1 MSRRAAALSLLAL
14 AAPVAAAAVG
24 STKPSQLVMAYGTA
38 DAPAVCA
45 GTPFS
50 RVDRIGS
57 PDGSSSTFAIPPK
70 SVFVITD
77 LEVTGSGGTPGQLVV
92 VSILAVDPANPPT
105 PGVIGAHASASGVA
119 DPIGNF
125 HGTATIPNGLVVK
138 SPAQLCYT
146 DSVGAVSVTTHGYF
160 AKDK

>member
-1 MSRRAAALSLLAL
+1 MSKRAAALSLLSL
-14 AAPVAAAAVG
+14 AAPVAAGAIG

-57 PDGSSSTFAIPPK
+57 PPK

-77 LEVTGSGGTPGQLVV
+77 LEITGSGGTPGQLVV
-92 VSILAVDPANPPT
+92 VSILAVDAASPPA

-146 DSVGAVSVTTHGYF
+146 DSVGAVSVIAHGYF